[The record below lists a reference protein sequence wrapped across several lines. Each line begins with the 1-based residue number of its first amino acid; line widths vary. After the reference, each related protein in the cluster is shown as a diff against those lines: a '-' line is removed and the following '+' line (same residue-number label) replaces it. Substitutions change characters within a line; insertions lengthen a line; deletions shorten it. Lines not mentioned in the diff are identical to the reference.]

1 MRVVVWAM
9 LHAHRPG
16 GVKLLVAKLPFQNID
31 RLLDRL
37 LVKRVDGPGL
47 LLQRHQM
54 AGKKTTKSRALLATE
69 QAGSGHCNRL
79 ASPYVIGVALS
90 SKSGGGASWDGF
102 QHRMAAPCFLRIRA
116 ADRPWCFFM
125 NLAAIHGL
133 VSRSRF
139 LRGAIAFLA
148 LSPRGYPPSDVPE
161 GDAAYGWQVNIDDAA
176 ALLDHLEIPSAHFI
190 GLSMG
195 AYSGLMLAIQR
206 PGQVQSLVA
215 ASGGSGAW
223 AESRDAFIAACHR
236 LADLAVAQAHMPA
249 DQMAYGPSRIQLRE
263 KNRAAWDEFTAILAE
278 HPGVGS
284 GLTQMGQAARPKSC

>member
-1 MRVVVWAM
+1 MGYFTSNGCT
-9 LHAHRPG
+9 L
-16 GVKLLVAKLPFQNID
+16 FFEDQ
-31 RLLDRL
+31 
-37 LVKRVDGPGL
+37 
-47 LLQRHQM
+47 
-54 AGKKTTKSRALLATE
+54 
-69 QAGSGHCNRL
+69 GSGPPLVFLNEF
-79 ASPYVIGVALS
+79 
-90 SKSGGGASWDGF
+90 GGDTRSWR
-102 QHRMAAPCFLRIRA
+102 QQ
-116 ADRPWCFFM
+116 
-125 NLAAIHGL
+125 
-133 VSRSRF
+133 
-139 LRGAIAFLA
+139 IAFFARRYRCLA

-161 GDAAYGWQVNIDDAA
+161 NDAAYGWQVNIDDAA

-223 AESRDAFIAACHR
+223 AESRDAFIAACHC

-263 KNRAAWDEFTAILAE
+263 KNRAAWDEFYAHLAE

-284 GLTQMGQAARPKSC
+284 GLTQRWVQAARPSLVDFAAEFAASNIPVLLMVGDEDDPCLDTNLWLKRTMPCAGLSIWPKAGHLLNLEDPDRFNAECQDFLDLVAAGKWPDRNALLARHRAPDGAIF